1 MSFPKAPLT
10 WNDIKEHLLKL
21 ATVVNSILD
30 GKINSTG
37 TVTLT
42 ANTTTT
48 TVSDVRA
55 GPNSAIDLMPQTA
68 NAAAEACYIA
78 TQSTGSFTI
87 THSNDT
93 STDRTYRYSL
103 LG

>member
-1 MSFPKAPLT
+1 MSFPSAPLHWT
-10 WNDIKEHLLKL
+10 NSEEHRRKI
-21 ATVVNSILD
+21 AGVVNSTLD
-30 GKINSTG
+30 GKLNSTG

-55 GPNSAIDLMPQTA
+55 GPNSVINLMPQTA
-68 NAAAEACYIA
+68 NAAAEAWYID

-93 STDRTYRYSL
+93 STDRTFRYSI